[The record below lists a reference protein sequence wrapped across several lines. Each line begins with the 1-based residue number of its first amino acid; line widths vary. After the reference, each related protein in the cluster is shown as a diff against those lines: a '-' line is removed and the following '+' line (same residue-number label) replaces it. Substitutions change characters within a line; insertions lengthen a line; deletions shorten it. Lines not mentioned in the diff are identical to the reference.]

1 MTAEQLYDFYIAK
14 GYTPNISLLKL
25 AEIFGV
31 DRSTLYRQ
39 REAGNLPLEPTKP
52 FGKASD
58 IVRVSLFD
66 ACELLV
72 ANREDQ
78 PNVGKLRPG
87 PKPKIAPRP
96 KTPVEARA

>member
-1 MTAEQLYDFYIAK
+1 MNADQLYNFYISK
-14 GYTPNISLLKL
+14 GYTPNISLIKL

-39 REAGNLPLEPTKP
+39 REAGNLPLEPTYP

-58 IVRVSLFD
+58 IVRVSLFE

-72 ANREDQ
+72 ANRQEQ
-78 PNVGKLRPG
+78 PNANKTRPG
-87 PKPKIAPRP
+87 PKPKITPR
-96 KTPVEARA
+96 KKVPVEVHA